1 MQNLEIQSSSPCD
14 LLDLEERDQ
23 ALKELEDEGYSDE
36 EKVETGLN
44 LNRLC
49 LLDSRTLRDALDGA
63 ESVQKESDMQEE
75 ITEEEELYIQDSPE
89 EKIG

>member
-1 MQNLEIQSSSPCD
+1 M
-14 LLDLEERDQ
+14 
-23 ALKELEDEGYSDE
+23 EDEGYSDE

-63 ESVQKESDMQEE
+63 ESVQKESDVHEE
-75 ITEEEELYIQDSPE
+75 ITEEEELYIQDSSE
-89 EKIG
+89 EKIL